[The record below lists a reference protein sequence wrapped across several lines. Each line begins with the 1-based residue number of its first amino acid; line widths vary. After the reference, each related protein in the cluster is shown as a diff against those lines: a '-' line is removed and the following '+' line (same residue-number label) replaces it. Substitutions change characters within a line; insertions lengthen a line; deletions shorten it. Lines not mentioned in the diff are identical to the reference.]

1 MKKVSKN
8 VARDQ
13 LLAAQNAKE
22 MQLQKKKIREALKKL
37 TSLGNVQFSKLKENV
52 ETIMNAVGIFL
63 DKMKLIK
70 ITAILNKF
78 DNGFILIC
86 RQG

>member
-1 MKKVSKN
+1 MKKVSQN

-13 LLAAQNAKE
+13 LLAAKNAKE

-52 ETIMNAVGIFL
+52 EAIMNEVGIYLF
-63 DKMKLIK
+63 KKKLTK
-70 ITAILNKF
+70 LPVILNKF
-78 DNGFILIC
+78 DNFLF
-86 RQG
+86 

>member
-13 LLAAQNAKE
+13 LLAAQYAKE

-63 DKMKLIK
+63 DKDE
-70 ITAILNKF
+70 TNKN
-78 DNGFILIC
+78 NGHFV
-86 RQG
+86 

>member
-22 MQLQKKKIREALKKL
+22 MKLQKKKIREALKKL

-63 DKMKLIK
+63 DKDE
-70 ITAILNKF
+70 TNKN
-78 DNGFILIC
+78 NGHFV
-86 RQG
+86 

>member
-63 DKMKLIK
+63 DKDE
-70 ITAILNKF
+70 TNKN
-78 DNGFILIC
+78 NGHFV
-86 RQG
+86 

>member
-63 DKMKLIK
+63 DKGE
-70 ITAILNKF
+70 TNKN
-78 DNGFILIC
+78 NGHFV
-86 RQG
+86 

>member
-37 TSLGNVQFSKLKENV
+37 ASLGNVQFSKLKENV
-52 ETIMNAVGIFL
+52 EAIMNEVGTCIFL
-63 DKMKLIK
+63 DKGE
-70 ITAILNKF
+70 TNKN
-78 DNGFILIC
+78 NGHFE
-86 RQG
+86 

>member
-13 LLAAQNAKE
+13 LLAARNAKE

-63 DKMKLIK
+63 DKDE
-70 ITAILNKF
+70 TNKN
-78 DNGFILIC
+78 NGHFE
-86 RQG
+86 